1 MSLLLG
7 VALGWFFG
15 AFIAT
20 LFEVDE
26 RRRGEEAAFAR
37 MARLEREVQRDEQL
51 AASVEPSTT

>member
-7 VALGWFFG
+7 VVLGWFFG

-26 RRRGEEAAFAR
+26 RRRGEEAAVAR
-37 MARLEREVQRDEQL
+37 MDRLKRDVERDEWL
-51 AASVEPSTT
+51 VRAS